1 MDDLDLN
8 TYLRRKMSQ
17 EKDSIQEVLM
27 DGVLKDMEHYKNLQ
41 GRLEMLKIV
50 EMHITEFHKE
60 NKF

>member
-8 TYLRRKMSQ
+8 TYLRRKMSE
-17 EKDSIQEVLM
+17 EKDSIQEVLV
-27 DGVLKDMEHYKNLQ
+27 DGMLKDMEHYKNLQ

-50 EMHITEFHKE
+50 ERHIREFHKE